1 MVPLEANDVQTNL
14 ADHWMYLEG
23 LLISQ
28 IKPTSKHIC
37 VLGQIKSLD
46 LKPVDT
52 KETKETNE
60 PMVMKKLT
68 SKPPLLVS
76 VVVH

>member
-1 MVPLEANDVQTNL
+1 MVKLEAKDVQTNL
-14 ADHWMYLEG
+14 ADHWMFLEG
-23 LLISQ
+23 LQISQ
-28 IKPTSKHIC
+28 IKPTPNHIC
-37 VLGQIKSLD
+37 VSGQIKSLN
-46 LKPVDT
+46 LKPVYT